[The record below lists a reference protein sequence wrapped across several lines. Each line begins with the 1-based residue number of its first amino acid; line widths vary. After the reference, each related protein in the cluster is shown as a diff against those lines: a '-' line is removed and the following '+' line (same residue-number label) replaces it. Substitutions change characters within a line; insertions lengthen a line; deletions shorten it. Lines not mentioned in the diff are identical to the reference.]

1 MYITFTYNSTI
12 DTYVEILLIFTLQN
26 VFIAGAEDC
35 LQSLQLADIFFSSP
49 VFCLVTMISTVT
61 GFSDS
66 FRASAFLPPPR
77 QTAH

>member
-12 DTYVEILLIFTLQN
+12 DTYAEILLIFTLQN
-26 VFIAGAEDC
+26 VFIAVAEDC
-35 LQSLQLADIFFSSP
+35 LQSLQLADIFSSP
-49 VFCLVTMISTVT
+49 VFSFVPMISTVT

>member
-12 DTYVEILLIFTLQN
+12 DTYAEILLIFTLQN
-26 VFIAGAEDC
+26 VFIAVAEDC
-35 LQSLQLADIFFSSP
+35 LQSLQLADIFSSP
-49 VFCLVTMISTVT
+49 VFSFVPMISTVI
-61 GFSDS
+61 GSSDS

>member
-26 VFIAGAEDC
+26 VFIAVAEDC
-35 LQSLQLADIFFSSP
+35 LQNLQLADIFSSP
-49 VFCLVTMISTVT
+49 VFSFVPMISTVI
-61 GFSDS
+61 GSSDS

>member
-12 DTYVEILLIFTLQN
+12 DTYAEILLIFTLQN
-26 VFIAGAEDC
+26 VFIAVAEDC
-35 LQSLQLADIFFSSP
+35 LQSLQLADILSSP
-49 VFCLVTMISTVT
+49 VFSFVPMISTVI
-61 GFSDS
+61 GSSDS